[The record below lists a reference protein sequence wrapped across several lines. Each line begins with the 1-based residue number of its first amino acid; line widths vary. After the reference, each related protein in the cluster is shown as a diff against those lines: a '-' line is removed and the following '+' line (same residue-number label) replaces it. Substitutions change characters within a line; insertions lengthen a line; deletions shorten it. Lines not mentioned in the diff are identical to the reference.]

1 MYSLEIDNL
10 LKSVAIKLRN
20 FSSVLI
26 SFVRGL
32 ENGTLKTSSI
42 MPFFNKKILSAKKIA
57 SSIYMSLMCGKKL
70 LISGERNSKKI
81 KDVIIENLERE
92 DLFKID
98 YISIANLNSLVEIKN
113 EIKNDVL
120 VSIAVIFKKTVRLID
135 NFHFSIN

>member
-1 MYSLEIDNL
+1 
-10 LKSVAIKLRN
+10 
-20 FSSVLI
+20 
-26 SFVRGL
+26 
-32 ENGTLKTSSI
+32 
-42 MPFFNKKILSAKKIA
+42 
-57 SSIYMSLMCGKKL
+57 
-70 LISGERNSKKI
+70 KI